1 MDRVDVA
8 VIGAGPAGSS
18 TAYRLAAAGLS
29 VMLIDRARFPRDKPC
44 GGGVTAR
51 GLALIPMS
59 IDSVVEATIDC
70 VSIRL
75 RYGAEVEHTN
85 PAPYVLMTQ
94 RRRLD
99 HLLVQGAQ
107 EQGALLREGVR
118 VRQIDRTPGGWIVR
132 GEGFQVVADVVV
144 GADGANGISTR
155 ALGLGGAVEYGVALE
170 GNLPYAAAT
179 EDYSQRAVIE
189 LGTVPG
195 GYGWV
200 FPKGDHANFGVGGWD
215 SEGPR
220 LREHLDR
227 LCDAYGISAQQ
238 LESVRGWRLPVRTNG
253 TMLATGRAL
262 VVGDAAGMVDPLS
275 GDGMYEAFF
284 TALHASV
291 ALTDLLAGRASNLL
305 AYEHTVRDAFMRHS
319 AVTLGAKFAADR
331 WPGLAFAV
339 ARSPLGRSGLRR
351 YLQGRS
357 GAPTANRYIASGWR
371 AAETAVRRVT
381 QRRTSAASASRAE

>member
-8 VIGAGPAGSS
+8 VIGAGPAGST
-18 TAYRLAAAGLS
+18 TAYRLAAAGIS
-29 VMLIDRARFPRDKPC
+29 VMMIDRARFPRDKPC

-51 GLALIPMS
+51 GVALIPMS
-59 IDSVVEATIDC
+59 IDPVVESIVDR

-85 PAPYVLMTQ
+85 ATPYVLMTQ

-99 HLLVQGAQ
+99 HHLVQGAQ

-118 VRQIDRTPGGWIVR
+118 VRQIDRTGGGWTVR
-132 GEGFQVVADVVV
+132 GEGFQVAADVIV

-155 ALGLGGAVEYGVALE
+155 ALGLGGIVEYGVALE
-170 GNLPYAAAT
+170 GNLPYEGAI
-179 EDYSQRAVIE
+179 DDHSKRAVIE
-189 LGTVPG
+189 LGNVPG
-195 GYGWV
+195 GYAWV

-215 SEGPR
+215 SEGPH

-227 LCDAYGISAQQ
+227 LCAAYGVTASQ
-238 LESVRGWRLPVRTNG
+238 LESVRGWRLPVRTKG

-284 TALHASV
+284 TGLHAATAVTDLIQGRSTSLMGYERSIRD
-291 ALTDLLAGRASNLL
+291 ALT
-305 AYEHTVRDAFMRHS
+305 RHS
-319 AVTLGAKFAADR
+319 VMTLGAKFGADR
-331 WPGLAFAV
+331 WPGLAFAM
-339 ARSPLGRSGLRR
+339 ARSSLGRRGLRR
-351 YLQGRS
+351 YLQGRVDPPAPERYGTS
-357 GAPTANRYIASGWR
+357 AWRGAEA
-371 AAETAVRRVT
+371 AVRRLT
-381 QRRTSAASASRAE
+381 QRSV